1 MKNKFDNLK
10 KDWVTWKKLE
20 NASHGLTG
28 LGYDYETSLITAP
41 DHWWAKMQAMNNR
54 CAKFRSKPLE
64 HVDLIERVYSGATV
78 TGKHAWTPTEVQ
90 DDAAAATNAMD
101 VDSGMGPFSAG
112 TPPQPGHD
120 TVGENVV
127 DSSLF
132 EDTPLPSA
140 MDESANPK
148 RRKWVTP
155 GTVASSMD
163 NLVEVVSKQ
172 SRELKITQY
181 VVTDKCDNTVGDC
194 LARLMSTPGLEEGG
208 KLFSFACGIMDSP
221 DNRDIIMALLQ
232 NYIVNW
238 LTEKRA
244 CTPANV
250 GRNLKG
256 ETWLFGSG
264 GVIDLD

>member
-1 MKNKFDNLK
+1 MKNRFDNLK

-28 LGYDYETSLITAP
+28 LG
-41 DHWWAKMQAMNNR
+41 MNNR

-64 HVDLIERVYSGATV
+64 HVDLMERVYSGAAV
-78 TGKHAWTPTEVQ
+78 TGKHAWTLTEVRN
-90 DDAAAATNAMD
+90 DAAAATNA
-101 VDSGMGPFSAG
+101 
-112 TPPQPGHD
+112 PGHD

-127 DSSLF
+127 DNSLF
-132 EDTPLPSA
+132 EDAPPQSA
-140 MDESANPK
+140 VDGSANPK
-148 RRKWVTP
+148 WRKRATL

-181 VVTDKCDNTVGDC
+181 VVTVKGDNTVGDC
-194 LARLMSTPGLEEGG
+194 LARLMSTPGLELGG

-221 DNRDIIMALLQ
+221 DNRDIIMALPQ

-250 GRNLKG
+250 GRDCEG
-256 ETWLFGSG
+256 GRRLFESG
-264 GVIDLD
+264 GAVDLD